1 MNRDLCSTIA
11 DLFRRAQRIL
21 LVAHV
26 APDGDAIGSLLGLGS
41 LLSVQDKEV
50 TLACEDPLPDVYAWL
65 PGSSQIARQGSGSY
79 DLVVSLDCSDE
90 RRMGQVFDGD
100 LAGVPL
106 LNIDHHITNTC
117 FGTVN
122 WVDPSSVSTT
132 QMILALADALGWE
145 LTQPVAVCLLT
156 GLVTDSRSFRTANVD
171 DAALEA
177 ALRLMSAGAFLNE
190 IAHRVFD
197 GRSLAS
203 TRLWGRAIDALHLED
218 GILWTEVTRA
228 MRREWQ
234 LNDDGSSGLVNFL
247 SGVREARVV
256 VVFSERNNGIIDVSM
271 RSEPGIDV
279 AQVALRLGGGGHPQ
293 AAGCTLEGD
302 LPQVRQRV
310 LAELRRSL
318 AELPAES
325 A

>member
-1 MNRDLCSTIA
+1 MNQDVCSAIA
-11 DLFRRAQRIL
+11 DLFHRARRIL

-26 APDGDAIGSLLGLGS
+26 GPDGDAIGSLLGLGS
-41 LLSVQDKEV
+41 LLGAQGKEV
-50 TLACEDPLPDVYAWL
+50 TLACEDPVPDVYTWL
-65 PGSSQIARQGSGSY
+65 PGSSQIVQQASGSY
-79 DLVVSLDCSDE
+79 DLVVSVDCSDE
-90 RRMGQVFDGD
+90 RRMGQVFDD
-100 LAGVPL
+100 ELAGLPL
-106 LNIDHHITNTC
+106 LNIDHHVTNNC

-132 QMILALADALGWE
+132 QMILELADALGWE

-171 DAALEA
+171 DAALKT
-177 ALRLMSAGAFLNE
+177 ALRLMSAGASLNE

-197 GRSLAS
+197 RRSLAS

-234 LNDDGSSGLVNFL
+234 LNDDGSSGLVSFL
-247 SGVREARVV
+247 AGVREARVV
-256 VVFSERNNGIIDVSM
+256 VVFSERNNGSIDVSM
-271 RSEPGIDV
+271 RSEPGVDV

-293 AAGCTLEGD
+293 AAGCTLQGD
-302 LPQVRQRV
+302 LSQARQWV

-318 AELPAES
+318 AELPTES

>member
-1 MNRDLCSTIA
+1 MNQDLCSAIA
-11 DLFRRAQRIL
+11 DLFHRARRIL

-26 APDGDAIGSLLGLGS
+26 GPDGDAIGSLLGLGS
-41 LLSVQDKEV
+41 LLGAQGKEV
-50 TLACEDPLPDVYAWL
+50 TLACEDPVPDVYTWL
-65 PGSSQIARQGSGSY
+65 PGSSQIVQQASGSY
-79 DLVVSLDCSDE
+79 DLVVSVDCSDE
-90 RRMGQVFDGD
+90 RRMGQVFDD
-100 LAGVPL
+100 ELAGLPL
-106 LNIDHHITNTC
+106 LNIDHHVTNNC

-132 QMILALADALGWE
+132 QMILELADALGWE

-171 DAALEA
+171 DAALKT
-177 ALRLMSAGAFLNE
+177 ALRLMSAGASLNE

-197 GRSLAS
+197 RRSLAS

-234 LNDDGSSGLVNFL
+234 LNDDGSSGLVSFL
-247 SGVREARVV
+247 AGVREARVV
-256 VVFSERNNGIIDVSM
+256 VVFSERNNGSIDVSM
-271 RSEPGIDV
+271 RSEPGVDV

-293 AAGCTLEGD
+293 AAGCTLQGD
-302 LPQVRQRV
+302 LSQARQRV

-318 AELPAES
+318 AELPTES

>member
-1 MNRDLCSTIA
+1 MNRDLSSAIA
-11 DLFRRAQRIL
+11 DLFHRAQRIL

-41 LLSVQDKEV
+41 LLEAQGKEV
-50 TLACEDPLPDVYAWL
+50 TLACEDPVPDTYTWL
-65 PGSSQIARQGSGSY
+65 PGSSQIARQGSGSHN
-79 DLVVSLDCSDE
+79 LVVSLDCSDE
-90 RRMGQVFDGD
+90 RRMGQVFDGE
-100 LAGVPL
+100 LAAVPL

-171 DAALEA
+171 DTALKA
-177 ALRLMSAGAFLNE
+177 VLRLMAAGASLNE
-190 IAHRVFD
+190 ITHRVFD
-197 GRSLAS
+197 RRSLAS

-218 GILWTEVTRA
+218 GILWTEVTHA

-256 VVFSERNNGIIDVSM
+256 VVFSERNNGTIDVSM
-271 RSEPGIDV
+271 RSEPGVDV
-279 AQVALRLGGGGHPQ
+279 AQVALKLGGGGHPQ
-293 AAGCTLEGD
+293 AAGCTLQGD
-302 LPQVRQRV
+302 LPQARQRV
-310 LAELRRSL
+310 LAELRCSL
-318 AELPAES
+318 AELSAES

>member
-1 MNRDLCSTIA
+1 MNRDLCSTLA
-11 DLFRRAQRIL
+11 DLFHRAQRIL

-41 LLSVQDKEV
+41 LLGAQGKEV
-50 TLACEDPLPDVYAWL
+50 TLACEDPVPDMYTWL
-65 PGSSQIARQGSGSY
+65 PGSSQLTRQGSGSY
-79 DLVVSLDCSDE
+79 DLLVSLDCSDE
-90 RRMGQVFDGD
+90 RRMGQVFNGE

-106 LNIDHHITNTC
+106 LNIDHHVTNTR

-132 QMILALADALGWE
+132 QMILVLADALGWE
-145 LTQPVAVCLLT
+145 VTQPVAICLLT

-171 DAALEA
+171 DTALET
-177 ALRLMSAGAFLNE
+177 ALRLMAAGASLNE
-190 IAHRVFD
+190 ITHRVFD
-197 GRSLAS
+197 RRSLAS
-203 TRLWGRAIDALHLED
+203 TRLWGRAIDAMHLED
-218 GILWTEVTRA
+218 GILWTEVTHA

-234 LNDDGSSGLVNFL
+234 LNDDGSSGLVSFL

-256 VVFSERNNGIIDVSM
+256 VVFSERNNGTIDVSM

-302 LPQVRQRV
+302 LSEARERV

-318 AELPAES
+318 AELPAET

>member
-1 MNRDLCSTIA
+1 MNQDLCSAIA
-11 DLFRRAQRIL
+11 DLFHRARRIL

-26 APDGDAIGSLLGLGS
+26 GPDGDAIGSLLGLGS
-41 LLSVQDKEV
+41 LLGAQGKEV
-50 TLACEDPLPDVYAWL
+50 TLACEDPVPDVYTWL
-65 PGSSQIARQGSGSY
+65 PGRSQIVQQASGSY
-79 DLVVSLDCSDE
+79 DLVVSVDCSDE
-90 RRMGQVFDGD
+90 RRMGQVFDD
-100 LAGVPL
+100 ELAGLPL
-106 LNIDHHITNTC
+106 LNIDHHVTNNC

-132 QMILALADALGWE
+132 QMILELADALGWE

-171 DAALEA
+171 DAALKT
-177 ALRLMSAGAFLNE
+177 ALRLMSAGASLNE

-197 GRSLAS
+197 RRSLAS

-234 LNDDGSSGLVNFL
+234 LNDDGSSGLVSFL
-247 SGVREARVV
+247 AGVREARVV
-256 VVFSERNNGIIDVSM
+256 VVFSERNNGSIDVSM
-271 RSEPGIDV
+271 RSEPGVDV

-293 AAGCTLEGD
+293 AAGCTLQGD
-302 LPQVRQRV
+302 LSQARQWV

-318 AELPAES
+318 AELPTES

>member
-1 MNRDLCSTIA
+1 MNRDLSSAIA
-11 DLFRRAQRIL
+11 DLFHRAQRIL

-41 LLSVQDKEV
+41 LLEAQGKEV
-50 TLACEDPLPDVYAWL
+50 TLACEDPVPDTYTWL
-65 PGSSQIARQGSGSY
+65 PGSSQIARQGSGSHN
-79 DLVVSLDCSDE
+79 LVVSLDCSDE
-90 RRMGQVFDGD
+90 RRMGQVFDGE
-100 LAGVPL
+100 LAAVPL

-171 DAALEA
+171 DTALKA
-177 ALRLMSAGAFLNE
+177 VLRLMAAGASLNE
-190 IAHRVFD
+190 ITHRVFD
-197 GRSLAS
+197 RRSLAS

-218 GILWTEVTRA
+218 GILWTEVTHA

-256 VVFSERNNGIIDVSM
+256 VVFSERNNGTIDVSM
-271 RSEPGIDV
+271 RSEPGVDV
-279 AQVALRLGGGGHPQ
+279 AQVALKLGGGGHPQ
-293 AAGCTLEGD
+293 AAGCTLQGD
-302 LPQVRQRV
+302 LPQARKRV
-310 LAELRRSL
+310 LAELRCSL
-318 AELPAES
+318 AELSAES